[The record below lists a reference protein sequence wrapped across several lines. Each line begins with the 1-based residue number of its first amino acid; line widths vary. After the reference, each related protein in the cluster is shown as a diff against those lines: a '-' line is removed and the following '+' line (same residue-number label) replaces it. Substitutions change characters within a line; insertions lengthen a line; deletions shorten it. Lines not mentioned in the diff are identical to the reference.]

1 MRTTAL
7 TLLAIAVTGCGG
19 DAGPPLTPAGAR
31 VELTFS
37 DLRVLDPVREGT
49 YWAWIVDRA
58 GALHAAGMILP
69 DASGRAE
76 VPLPVS
82 DAVAFVVSVEP
93 PDDRDPAISGQRL
106 LTGTFRGG
114 SAKLSVLG
122 SVTAGDLPLRV
133 RPGQFTM
140 FTPSDNHVSGYPSNE
155 HAGIWLF
162 NPAPRQTE
170 QNDHWVRLTQL
181 AEGWVYEGWAV
192 RDIGTSGAVWLSYGK
207 FRPDGAGVV
216 NSRDDTGWGPF
227 SGVLDFATAGE
238 EEYPGDDWI
247 SNPLGYPVPGNLAL
261 PINLQEKDASGAA
274 RWSHV
279 ITIEP
284 ARDRSE
290 PIGSE
295 RPFLLQP
302 YRDPFGDG
310 RPGTAQSITF
320 REALPRGVATIR

>member
-1 MRTTAL
+1 MRAAAL
-7 TLLAIAVTGCGG
+7 TLLAVAAVGCGG
-19 DAGPPLTPAGAR
+19 DAGPPLAPAGAR
-31 VELTFS
+31 IELMLS
-37 DLRVLDPVREGT
+37 DLRALDPAREGT
-49 YWAWIVDRA
+49 YSTWVVDRA
-58 GALHAAGMILP
+58 GAMHAAGTIFP
-69 DASGRAE
+69 DAGGRAE
-76 VPLPVS
+76 VVLPVS
-82 DAVAFVVSVEP
+82 DAVAFILSVEP

-106 LTGTFRGG
+106 LGGTFRGG
-114 SAKLSVLG
+114 RAELSALG

-140 FTPSDNHVSGYPSNE
+140 FTPSDNHLSGYPSNE
-155 HAGIWLF
+155 YAGVWLF
-162 NPAPRQTE
+162 NPAPRQSE

-192 RDIGTSGAVWLSYGK
+192 RDIGTLGAVWLSYGK

-261 PINLQEKDASGAA
+261 PVNLQEKDAGGAA
-274 RWSHV
+274 RWTHV
-279 ITIEP
+279 ITIES
-284 ARDRSE
+284 ARDRGE

-302 YRDPFGDG
+302 YRDAFGDG

-320 REALPRGVATIR
+320 RGALPGGVATIR